1 MARYL
6 PKADKDSRSR
16 EPTAIRLPRSLSQ
29 IDEEVAAFRAKLFAV
44 RGANQSAGG
53 RQSDPQREEYVKA
66 KKSTGGPD
74 VVQKDNINRWVGRG
88 KVMQH
93 VNRPAATMHRDSTP
107 QTSHAVNAGTHRGP
121 IPPSNDKGAPPSKNC
136 IGIEHKEDGQLNS
149 KARKSDPSSD
159 WFESDEDDKDEDDN
173 AGEAEDNEP
182 TQEETASGKEGS
194 GRQGRLKI
202 PPGYT
207 RAKAR
212 RARVSLLLT
221 ILQVP

>member
-1 MARYL
+1 
-6 PKADKDSRSR
+6 
-16 EPTAIRLPRSLSQ
+16 
-29 IDEEVAAFRAKLFAV
+29 VAAFQAKLFAV
-44 RGANQSAGG
+44 RGANQSVGEKGG

-66 KKSTGGPD
+66 KKRTGGPD
-74 VVQKDNINRWVGRG
+74 VVQKDTINRGVGRG

-121 IPPSNDKGAPPSKNC
+121 IPPSNDKGAPLSKNC

-149 KARKSDPSSD
+149 KAQKSDPSSD
-159 WFESDEDDKDEDDN
+159 WFESDEDDN

-182 TQEETASGKEGS
+182 TQEETAFGKEGS

-212 RARVSLLLT
+212 RARVCLLFT
-221 ILQVP
+221 ILQVL